1 MVEYDPYM
9 PEVLEDPNAVYTRMR
24 AEAPVYYV
32 ERFDAWALFGFEDI
46 WAGHEDTRH
55 YSVKN
60 GTSDRSFLERSPSAM
75 ETLASVD
82 PPAHDALRKEVFR
95 YFGPS
100 AARALEPRVRGWV
113 RDCFDAHR
121 GSGKID
127 AVRDLG
133 QQIAVRVACA
143 VNGFPLEDADY
154 LVDLVSRFFGREEG
168 TEGMTEDGYAARK
181 QTWDYI
187 EGLAR
192 ERVKAG
198 GGGEDALG
206 LLSSYSDAQ
215 GPYTAERMAQHLT
228 LLLIGATETFP
239 KVFATGL
246 LRLWEHPDQRRELV
260 EKPALI
266 DDALT
271 EILRYD
277 MPTQWL
283 GRTTIEAHEI
293 RGHEIREGQPVM
305 FVYPSGNRDPE
316 VFEDPDRFDI
326 HRRAPRI
333 LSFGQGTHRC
343 LGAFM
348 ARMEG
353 RMLFEEVLRE
363 FPDYEVLLDE
373 SERLRTE
380 FVQGFAHLPI
390 TLG

>member
-1 MVEYDPYM
+1 MPEYDPYM
-9 PEVLEDPNAVYTRMR
+9 PEVLENPNAIYARMR
-24 AEAPVYYV
+24 AEAPIYYV
-32 ERFDAWALFGFEDI
+32 ERFDAWALFAFEDI
-46 WAGHEDTRH
+46 WAGHEDTEH

-60 GTSDRSFLERSPSAM
+60 GTSDMALLQREPSAM

-82 PPAHDALRKEVFR
+82 PPAHDALRKEVSR

-100 AARALEPRVRGWV
+100 AARALEARVRGWV
-113 RDCFDAHR
+113 RDCLDAHR
-121 GSGKID
+121 ERGKID
-127 AVRDLG
+127 AVRELG

-143 VNGFPLEDADY
+143 VNGFPIEDADY
-154 LVDLVSRFFGREEG
+154 LVDVVSRFFSREEG
-168 TEGMTEDGYAARK
+168 TEGMSDAGFAARK
-181 QTWDYI
+181 ESWDYL

-192 ERVKAG
+192 KRMAAG
-198 GGGEDALG
+198 GGGDDALG
-206 LLSSYSDAQ
+206 RLLDYSDER
-215 GPYTAERMAQHLT
+215 GPYTPELVAQHLT

-246 LRLWEHPDQRRELV
+246 LRLWEHPEQRRELV
-260 EKPALI
+260 ENPALI

-283 GRTTIEAHEI
+283 GRTTIAEHEI
-293 RGHEIREGQPVM
+293 RGHEIREGQPVL
-305 FVYPSGNRDPE
+305 FVYPSGNRDPD

-326 HRRAPRI
+326 HRKAPRI

-343 LGAFM
+343 LGSFM

-353 RMLFEEVLRE
+353 RVLFEEVLRA

-380 FVQGFAHLPI
+380 FVQGFARLPI